1 MFTLAVQEGQ
11 TTIKLAA
18 CGYSNAGATATI
30 YVNGESQLQTVN
42 LKTDEQND
50 GQESSIQYTSETNAT
65 ITIAITGNGYLHYIK
80 AETITPPQVATVSG
94 TVSPVSGSASDTVAE
109 QKLLFTDE
117 TGETVKTEIAADG
130 TYSVS
135 LPIGH
140 TYTVSFANADIYA
153 VTDGGTIDL
162 TDASDGQ
169 KMPEHNITYR
179 VIWDTSKEFSFQ
191 IAGTTY
197 TVMPGSSS
205 SEDFSVTTDDGDGSV
220 ELATTDTA
228 IIWADLSGAGVG
240 NIQKDTIQDVSE
252 NVTYE
257 VFGNTITFTYNDT
270 ETSPTS
276 YTIQVKD
283 NSASGTPHA
292 DGRTKTY
299 DFGDGSI
306 VSKLYQD
313 DYSIR
318 DGKSVSS
325 TDGLVTV
332 TGNKGISYN
341 GAHGIMMGSDDKV
354 SGDQVSVKVAGD
366 AEITLGLCAYTADA
380 GKIDVNVSE
389 EENGD
394 TGAGETEGTGAGTVS
409 PLSVD
414 AKAAADGDKATFTY
428 IGGPATLTFTYTG
441 RSGSGY
447 LHSMDVTNQL
457 PEPEITEQ
465 EEMPAIKDFGNQ
477 TDMTVIPVGQQLT
490 LEQEGG
496 SMATGEALS
505 DTVSYYG
512 FDATADCNKL
522 EADITLTSSGNSS
535 SNGVFFGAFNG
546 EAIETVGIRNHTNLR
561 AVYSDETGEVNA
573 GRINGTIEEGQ
584 TVHFTAEKKRDEDGK
599 VTFVITATPQGGET
613 YTRESSE
620 SNPLFDGNI
629 ENAEISFGFILAD
642 AEATVTNMKY
652 YDENG
657 NILYDQNDCY
667 AAIGEAPVVTSVQAS
682 VADTRDAIIVSW
694 NSEEMPYGDARF
706 VVGVHKVSQGESTGN
721 TEDGW
726 TTVAETTESSYT
738 YPATEPGTYKFHVGG
753 KVGSD
758 GKVTYCEQTATVKD
772 YLPALPT
779 PVVTLEAHESSID
792 VSWTRSEGA
801 TDYEIYRYSSD
812 EGPGQAKVVYTTS
825 DTADAAYCRLW
836 RNGRPCR
843 YSFRPCQWR
852 GAGKENGGGRR
863 DFPSGSSGGRRKERD
878 RAALYRQCGKCDARD
893 AQRGLPDEL

>member
-80 AETITPPQVATVSG
+80 AETITPPEVATVSG
-94 TVSPVSGSASDTVAE
+94 TVTSGSGDDSGSAVAG
-109 QKLLFTDE
+109 QTLLFTDE
-117 TGETVKTEIAADG
+117 TEETVETEIAADG
-130 TYSVS
+130 TYRVS

-169 KMPEHNITYR
+169 EMPGHNITYR

-205 SEDFSVTTDDGDGSV
+205 SEDFSVTTDGGDGSV

-228 IIWADLSGAGVG
+228 IIWADLNSAGVG
-240 NIQKDTIQDVSE
+240 SIQNDTIKNVSE

-257 VFGNTITFTYNDT
+257 VSGNTITFTYNDT

-306 VSKLYQD
+306 VSELYRD
-313 DYSIR
+313 NYSIC

-332 TGNKGISYN
+332 TGNNGISYN
-341 GAHGIMMGSDDKV
+341 GSHGIMMG

-366 AEITLGLCAYTADA
+366 AEIALELCAYTAED
-380 GKIDVNVSE
+380 GKITVDVSE

-409 PLSVD
+409 PSSVD
-414 AKAAADGDKATFTY
+414 AKAATDGDKATFTY
-428 IGGPATLTFTYTG
+428 TGGPATLTFTYTG
-441 RSGSGY
+441 SGSGY

-465 EEMPAIKDFGNQ
+465 AKMPEVKAFGSQ
-477 TDMTVIPVGQQLT
+477 AKMTVTPVGQQLT

-496 SMATGEALS
+496 SLATGGTLS

-512 FDATADCNKL
+512 FDATADYNKL
-522 EADITLTSSGNSS
+522 EADITLTAGGNSS
-535 SNGVFFGAFNG
+535 SSGVFFGVFNG

-561 AVYSDETGEVNA
+561 AVYSDETDEVNA
-573 GRINGTIEEGQ
+573 GRIDETIEEGQ
-584 TVHFTAEKKRDEDGK
+584 TVHFTAEKKSEDGE

-613 YTRESSE
+613 YTSESSE
-620 SNPLFDGNI
+620 SNLLFDGDM

-642 AEATVTNMKY
+642 AVATVTNMKY
-652 YDENG
+652 YAADG
-657 NILYDQNDCY
+657 TVLYDQNNCY

-694 NSEEMPYGDARF
+694 NSEELPYGDARF
-706 VVGVHKVSQGESTGN
+706 VVEMCKESQDEDVG
-721 TEDGW
+721 DGW
-726 TTVAETTESSYT
+726 TTVAETTESSYM
-738 YPATEPGTYKFHVGG
+738 YPATEPGTYEFRVGG

-758 GKVTYCEQTATVKD
+758 GEVTYCEQTATVKD

>member
-1 MFTLAVQEGQ
+1 M
-11 TTIKLAA
+11 
-18 CGYSNAGATATI
+18 
-30 YVNGESQLQTVN
+30 
-42 LKTDEQND
+42 
-50 GQESSIQYTSETNAT
+50 
-65 ITIAITGNGYLHYIK
+65 
-80 AETITPPQVATVSG
+80 
-94 TVSPVSGSASDTVAE
+94 SGSASDTVAE

-117 TGETVKTEIAADG
+117 TGETVETEIAADG

-140 TYTVSFANADIYA
+140 TYTVSFANADIYE

-169 KMPEHNITYR
+169 EMPGHNITYR
-179 VIWDTSKEFSFQ
+179 VIWDMSKEFSFQ

-205 SEDFSVTTDDGDGSV
+205 SEDFSVTTDGGDGSV

-228 IIWADLSGAGVG
+228 IIWADLNSAGVG
-240 NIQKDTIQDVSE
+240 SIQNDTIQDVSE

-257 VFGNTITFTYNDT
+257 VSGNTITFTYNDT

-306 VSKLYQD
+306 VSELYWD
-313 DYSIR
+313 NYSIC

-332 TGNKGISYN
+332 TGKNGISYN
-341 GAHGIMMGSDDKV
+341 GSHGIMMG

-366 AEITLGLCAYTADA
+366 AEIALELCAYTAED
-380 GKIDVNVSE
+380 GKITVDVSE

-394 TGAGETEGTGAGTVS
+394 TGAGETEETGAGTVS
-409 PLSVD
+409 PSSVD

-428 IGGPATLTFTYTG
+428 TGGPATLTFTYTG
-441 RSGSGY
+441 SGSGY

-465 EEMPAIKDFGNQ
+465 DKMPEVKAFGSQ
-477 TDMTVIPVGQQLT
+477 AKMTVTPVGQQLT

-496 SMATGEALS
+496 SLATGGTLS

-512 FDATADCNKL
+512 FDTTADCNKL
-522 EADITLTSSGNSS
+522 EADITLTAGGNSS

-561 AVYSDETGEVNA
+561 AVYSDETDEVNA
-573 GRINGTIEEGQ
+573 GRIDETIEEGQ
-584 TVHFTAEKKRDEDGK
+584 TVHFTAEKKSEDGE

-613 YTRESSE
+613 YTSESSE
-620 SNPLFDGNI
+620 SNLLFDGDM

-642 AEATVTNMKY
+642 AVATVTNMKY
-652 YDENG
+652 YAADG
-657 NILYDQNDCY
+657 TVLYDQNDCY
-667 AAIGEAPVVTSVQAS
+667 KAIGETPVVTSVQAS

-694 NSEEMPYGDARF
+694 NSEELPYGDARF
-706 VVGVHKVSQGESTGN
+706 VVEMCKESQDEDVG
-721 TEDGW
+721 DGW
-726 TTVAETTESSYT
+726 TTVAETTESSYM
-738 YPATEPGTYKFHVGG
+738 YPATEPGTYEFRVGG

-758 GKVTYCEQTATVKD
+758 GEVTYCEQTATVKD

-878 RAALYRQCGKCDARD
+878 RAALYRQCGKCDVRD